1 MPSFIPLSA
10 STKEGSNGAQGLGKA
25 HRDKKA
31 NRYIKADRDIKAHRD
46 IKTHRDGIT
55 LKKLTLFSTCDE

>member
-25 HRDKKA
+25 HRDIKA
-31 NRYIKADRDIKAHRD
+31 NRDIKAHRD